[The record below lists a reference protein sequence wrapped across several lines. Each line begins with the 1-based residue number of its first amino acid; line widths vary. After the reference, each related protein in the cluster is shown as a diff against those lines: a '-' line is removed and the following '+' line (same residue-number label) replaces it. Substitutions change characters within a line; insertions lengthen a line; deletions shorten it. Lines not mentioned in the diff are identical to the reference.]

1 MSLVYQIQCS
11 LNPKQVIQPTYLAIE
26 IIETSEK
33 MEQLHQQLFMLHK
46 TQCEIG
52 VLQSA
57 FEREP
62 QTVVQISLV
71 ILMKNYKRIKL
82 LFSTYFTI
90 PIEWVAGISSVAT
103 LCSITTSVYKY
114 HHCKDWK
121 NTPNVVGACIQLM
134 AIFVLISSKLIL
146 VSIMLLNAYYLHTS
160 IFMTN
165 LLFIVMYIRKN
176 ICMVNVY
183 CSYTL

>member
-1 MSLVYQIQCS
+1 MMQNMYDGKHGNMKISVMLAVFPVPSVFLKRTATELNILSLVYQIQCS

-26 IIETSEK
+26 IMETSEK

-71 ILMKNYKRIKL
+71 ILMKNFKRIKL
-82 LFSTYFTI
+82 LFST
-90 PIEWVAGISSVAT
+90 
-103 LCSITTSVYKY
+103 
-114 HHCKDWK
+114 
-121 NTPNVVGACIQLM
+121 
-134 AIFVLISSKLIL
+134 
-146 VSIMLLNAYYLHTS
+146 
-160 IFMTN
+160 
-165 LLFIVMYIRKN
+165 
-176 ICMVNVY
+176 
-183 CSYTL
+183 